1 MQSTI
6 LVAVAIVVL
15 IITLISISR
24 AQDQD
29 PDLIDIP
36 ETLSEDE
43 KKREVLAVKKL
54 MHEHASKKVKAA
66 EERVIE
72 KLDKI
77 KAHMELKEKTI
88 LEGMIEKGEE
98 MRVAE
103 EKIVTG
109 TETLQRLQ
117 EQEPERKLQLENR
130 TRVKTEEAEEVRRT
144 AEQVTAKAEKT
155 AMDAKQ
161 RLAEVRAAA
170 LRKLQEKRA
179 EQKKLREKAEAE
191 KAEEAREAVRARQ
204 KEREALLLAQQ
215 KAQADAAL
223 AQKQLQ
229 EEQRLK
235 MEARAA
241 EAEEQRLAAI
251 EEAKE
256 IERQA
261 KERAA
266 EAAENIRAEEMR
278 IAEEMEEAR
287 RVQAEAEAEEAARIA
302 EQEQKIKE
310 AEAEAAELL
319 RVAEEEQA
327 EMEAEA
333 AELLAEQ
340 EEKIAMQKQEAKM
353 LAEEAQQE
361 YEELEQERK
370 ELEEELRAE
379 AEELERLRQEEIQ
392 AAQEEY
398 EAEQQLQREE
408 QEQAI
413 RDSEEQGQADAE
425 ALAIQAEED
434 KKRTQAQADAD
445 TAAAEVAQAES
456 DAIEEPD
463 ESATG
468 TGEVAAPPATFRYF
482 CVQKPPELV
491 DFGSMTD
498 AHIDT
503 MYNHVT
509 WTSLEDAIHHGYG
522 NPERMKKIRDLAVTR
537 KQNEDGTTTRTE
549 ALMYLQ
555 PRKFILR
562 PANEE
567 GFACKADD
575 PSCDNAVY
583 KFPVHTGLIT
593 PGGFPTVD
601 NITERG
607 QPNLNPTFARGP
619 SIEQISD
626 PKNAGQ
632 FKYVWTFSKES
643 LKAADAAN
651 APGTSGYQLPPDR
664 SRLGKMVDAI
674 FPKTESFDLM
684 GGAMMWFTDPEG
696 EWNKALQEL
705 GLKDKE
711 VHPDGSYVRVP
722 VDKAFCDDLDGFTWT
737 DGMCEHDTTQ
747 DPNMEKIGNC
757 STKQGHLFTLDARI
771 GDYDPS
777 IPLAERIEMMNK
789 DIASETRLNFVKDMQ
804 KKQDARRANEASRV
818 LQMMKAKEEAME
830 KLRKDCKFEYSST
843 IKSGLSAWK
852 NATTPKFKTELIP
865 VRTNKYTTDDKGNF
879 YPHTEYKVKRT
890 VIEPARYR
898 SSDQQAMK
906 KFLTFAGPQAC
917 LPCDP
922 FTNEWLHILEEPSDP
937 GKSSCPTEKVKKV
950 PCEPF
955 MTCSEYT
962 AKVNAKTKA
971 RHDAIEASVDANKAE
986 VKRLLNFA
994 REESRARKRY
1004 ESQVKTISSV
1014 TTEAGKK
1021 RYDERVAEKKAAW
1034 DKARKDYNAE
1044 SVTIIRALLTEARK
1058 IPMELHYC
1066 KSRWLFPPPADP
1078 KNTYVGDMRIE
1089 RTEKK
1094 DSITKKYFGDLGRY
1108 DYKVTQKRYPLAP
1121 DTYAV
1126 MISGEGV
1133 FAGNFKTNNLPG
1145 HVKVGDF
1152 GGGGTFKIRNVGG
1165 VDENKINKKIWYEG
1179 KSSPWQKDGKT
1190 NHSSGRQ
1197 MYVTYNTG
1205 SSQTYILRKSKVG
1218 WRWREDKI
1226 LTRDG
1231 VYKLEA
1237 GGKLSLVHKQKAR
1250 DESHDGTSYAKKTK
1264 RTWNSCAYKRRQY
1277 NRTESKKQKK
1287 AVYDQVC
1294 VGRNVYESV
1303 NDTTKPIKDYT
1314 YYNRSAAGSTEELYN
1329 FNNTGHAYTLIANF
1343 DANDI
1348 WLVSSNGYYYSV
1360 ANNRKMR
1367 MDNSLYC
1374 KISEPVITNALGGMN
1389 SIGKFAAD
1397 CLADDAPKD
1406 GCGEIYSEIAA
1417 VERGRNEISGK
1428 YGSQN
1433 NTILR
1438 DFNSSSMKKIANDHY
1453 NSYK

>member
-266 EAAENIRAEEMR
+266 EAAENIRMEEAR
-278 IAEEMEEAR
+278 IAEEIEEAR

-310 AEAEAAELL
+310 AEEEAAELL
-319 RVAEEEQA
+319 REAEEEQA

-737 DGMCEHDTTQ
+737 DGMCEHDTAQ

-757 STKQGHLFTLDARI
+757 STKQGHLFTLHAKI
-771 GDYDPS
+771 SDYDPS
-777 IPLAERIEMMNK
+777 IPLAERMEMMKK
-789 DIASETRLNFVKDMQ
+789 DMANETRLNFVKDMQ

-1014 TTEAGKK
+1014 RSEAGKK

-1108 DYKVTQKRYPLAP
+1108 DYEVVQNRYPLAP

-1237 GGKLSLVHKQKAR
+1237 GGKLSLIHKQKAR

-1264 RTWNSCAYKRRQY
+1264 KTWNSCAYKRRQY

-1428 YGSQN
+1428 YGWLN
-1433 NTILR
+1433 NTILL

>member
-6 LVAVAIVVL
+6 LVAVTIVILVIML
-15 IITLISISR
+15 VSISNARKDPDLISIS
-24 AQDQD
+24 DS
-29 PDLIDIP
+29 
-36 ETLSEDE
+36 LSDHE
-43 KKREVLAVKKL
+43 KKKEVLAVKKL

-66 EERVIE
+66 EERVLE

-77 KAHMELKEKTI
+77 KVHMELKEKTM

-98 MRVAE
+98 IRVAE
-103 EKIVTG
+103 EKIVTS

-130 TRVKTEEAEEVRRT
+130 TRVKTEEAEEARKT
-144 AEQVTAKAEKT
+144 AEQVTMKAEKT
-155 AMDAKQ
+155 VIEGKQ
-161 RLAEVRAAA
+161 RLVEVKAAA
-170 LRKLQEKRA
+170 LKKLQEKRA
-179 EQKKLREKAEAE
+179 EQKRLREKAEAE
-191 KAEEAREAVRARQ
+191 KVEAAREAFRAKQ

-215 KAQADAAL
+215 KAQAEAAL
-223 AQKQLQ
+223 TREQLQ
-229 EEQRLK
+229 EERRLVI
-235 MEARAA
+235 EANLA
-241 EAEEQRLAAI
+241 EAEEERLAAI

-266 EAAENIRAEEMR
+266 EAAEKIRMEEAR

-287 RVQAEAEAEEAARIA
+287 RAQAEAEAEEAARIA
-302 EQEQKIKE
+302 EQEEKMKE

-319 RVAEEEQA
+319 REAKRQQA
-327 EMEAEA
+327 EMDAEA

-340 EEKIAMQKQEAKM
+340 EEKIAMQKEEARM

-361 YEELEQERK
+361 YEELERERK

-398 EAEQQLQREE
+398 EAEQELNKQE

-434 KKRTQAQADAD
+434 KKKTQNQADAD
-445 TAAAEVAQAES
+445 TAAAASAQAES

-463 ESATG
+463 ESVT
-468 TGEVAAPPATFRYF
+468 AAEEAGLNAAAPATFRYF
-482 CVQKPPELV
+482 CVQKPPELI

-498 AHIDT
+498 AQIDT
-503 MYNHVT
+503 MYSHVT
-509 WTSLEDAIHHGYG
+509 WTSLEDDIHYGYG
-522 NPERMKKIRDLAVTR
+522 NAERMKKLRDLAVTR
-537 KQNEDGTTTRTE
+537 KQNEDGTTTLSKT
-549 ALMYLQ
+549 LMYLQ

-562 PANEE
+562 PVNEE
-567 GFACKADD
+567 GFACKEDD
-575 PSCDNAVY
+575 RSCKNAVY
-583 KFPVHTGLIT
+583 KFPVHTGLIP
-593 PGGFPTVD
+593 PGGVATID

-607 QPNLNPTFARGP
+607 QPNLNPTYARGP

-626 PKNAGQ
+626 PKNAGE

-643 LKAADAAN
+643 LKAAQ
-651 APGTSGYQLPPDR
+651 GTSGYQLPPDR

-674 FPKTESFDLM
+674 FPKTESFDLA
-684 GGAMMWFTDPEG
+684 GGAMMWAADPEG
-696 EWNKALQEL
+696 QWDKTLQEL
-705 GLKDKE
+705 GLKDEE
-711 VHPDGSYVRVP
+711 VYPDGSYVRVS

-737 DGMCEHDTTQ
+737 DGMCEHDTTL
-747 DPNMEKIGNC
+747 DPDMEKIGNC
-757 STKQGHLFTLDARI
+757 STKQGHLFTLDSKI
-771 GDYDPS
+771 NDYDPN
-777 IPLAERIEMMNK
+777 IPLAERIEMMKK
-789 DIASETRLNFVKDMQ
+789 DVGNETRLNFVRDMQ
-804 KKQDARRANEASRV
+804 KKQDARRANYAARV
-818 LQMMKAKEEAME
+818 AQQMKAKEEAME

-852 NATTPKFKTELIP
+852 KATTPKFKTELIP
-865 VRTNKYTTDDKGNF
+865 VLTNKITTDDKGNT

-890 VIEPARYR
+890 VIEPARYK
-898 SSDQQAMK
+898 SSDSQAMK
-906 KFLTFAGPQAC
+906 NFLTFAGPQAC

-922 FTNEWLHILEEPSDP
+922 FTKEWLHILEEPSDP
-937 GKSSCPTEKVKKV
+937 GKSSCPTEKVRKV

-955 MTCSEYT
+955 MSCSEYT
-962 AKVNAKTKA
+962 AKINAKTKA

-1014 TTEAGKK
+1014 TSEAGKK
-1021 RYDERVAEKKAAW
+1021 RYDANVAEKKAAW

-1108 DYKVTQKRYPLAP
+1108 DYKVIQKRYPLAP

-1126 MISGEGV
+1126 MISGQGV
-1133 FAGNFKTNNLPG
+1133 FAGNFRANNLPG

-1152 GGGGTFKIRNVGG
+1152 GGGGTFNIRNVGG
-1165 VDENKINKKIWYEG
+1165 VDENKINGKIWYEG
-1179 KSSPWQKDGKT
+1179 RTEAWKKDGKT
-1190 NHSSGRQ
+1190 NHSSSRQ

-1205 SSQTYILRKSKVG
+1205 SSQTYILRKSRVG

-1226 LTRDG
+1226 LTKDG

-1237 GGKLSLVHKQKAR
+1237 GGKLSLIHKQKAR
-1250 DESHDGTSYAKKTK
+1250 GESHDGKSYSKKSQK
-1264 RTWNSCAYKRRQY
+1264 TWNSCAYKRPSRSYNRYTRQY
-1277 NRTESKKQKK
+1277 ETTQK
-1287 AVYDQVC
+1287 C
-1294 VGRNVYESV
+1294 VGSYSYKYVD
-1303 NDTTKPIKDYT
+1303 DTTKPIKDYT
-1314 YYNRSAAGSTEELYN
+1314 YYNRNAVGSTEELYN

-1360 ANNRKMR
+1360 ANNRKMK
-1367 MDNSLYC
+1367 MDNSLFC
-1374 KISEPVITNALGGMN
+1374 KVSEPVITNALGGIN

-1406 GCGEIYSEIAA
+1406 GCGELYREIAA
-1417 VERGRNEISGK
+1417 VEKERNLISQK

-1433 NTILR
+1433 STILQ
-1438 DFNSSSMKKIANDHY
+1438 DFNSSRMKQIANDHY

>member
-6 LVAVAIVVL
+6 IVTVAIVVL
-15 IITLISISR
+15 VITLVSISNAR
-24 AQDQD
+24 KD
-29 PDLIDIP
+29 PDLIGISDS
-36 ETLSEDE
+36 LSDRE
-43 KKREVLAVKKL
+43 KKNEVLAVKKL

-66 EERVIE
+66 EERVLE

-103 EKIVTG
+103 EKIATN

-117 EQEPERKLQLENR
+117 EQEPERKLRLENR
-130 TRVKTEEAEEVRRT
+130 TRVKTEEAEEARKT
-144 AEQVTAKAEKT
+144 AEQVTMKAEKT
-155 AMDAKQ
+155 ATEAKQ
-161 RLAEVRAAA
+161 RSAEVRAAA

-179 EQKKLREKAEAE
+179 EQKKLQEKAEAE
-191 KAEEAREAVRARQ
+191 KAEAAREAVRARQ

-215 KAQADAAL
+215 KAQADAVL

-241 EAEEQRLAAI
+241 EAEERRLAAI

-266 EAAENIRAEEMR
+266 EAAENIRAEEAR

-287 RVQAEAEAEEAARIA
+287 RLQAEAEAEEAARIA
-302 EQEQKIKE
+302 EQEQAIKE

-319 RVAEEEQA
+319 REAKEEQA
-327 EMEAEA
+327 AMDAEA

-340 EEKIAMQKQEAKM
+340 EEKIAVQKQEAKM

-379 AEELERLRQEEIQ
+379 AEELERLRQEEIK

-398 EAEQQLQREE
+398 EAEQQLKKVE
-408 QEQAI
+408 QEQAM

-425 ALAIQAEED
+425 ALTIQAEED
-434 KKRTQAQADAD
+434 KKEKQEQADAD

-463 ESATG
+463 ESVT
-468 TGEVAAPPATFRYF
+468 AAEAAGMEAAVPPATFRYF
-482 CVQKPPELV
+482 CVQKPPELIQ
-491 DFGSMTD
+491 FYNMTD
-498 AHIDT
+498 AQIDT
-503 MYNHVT
+503 MYSHVT
-509 WTSLEDAIHHGYG
+509 WSSLEDDIHYGYG
-522 NPERMKKIRDLAVTR
+522 NPERMKKLRDLAASKEQSEEEGSTITDT
-537 KQNEDGTTTRTE
+537 K
-549 ALMYLQ
+549 LMYIQ
-555 PRKFILR
+555 PRKEIVSR
-562 PANEE
+562 VDKE
-567 GFACKADD
+567 GYPCSDSD
-575 PSCDNAVY
+575 PGCEGKLY
-583 KFPVHTGLIT
+583 KFPVHTGLIP
-593 PGGFPTVD
+593 PGGSPTLE
-601 NITERG
+601 NITESG
-607 QPNLNPTFARGP
+607 KPNLNPKYARGP
-619 SIEQISD
+619 SIEQIPH
-626 PKNAGQ
+626 PKNAGE
-632 FKYVWTFSKES
+632 FKYVWTFSKDVMK
-643 LKAADAAN
+643 LAR
-651 APGTSGYQLPPDR
+651 GTSGYQLPPDR
-664 SRLGKMVDAI
+664 SGLGKMVDAI

-684 GGAMMWFTDPEG
+684 GGVMTWATDPEG
-696 EWNKALQEL
+696 QWDKTLQDL
-705 GLKDKE
+705 GLKDEE
-711 VHPDGSYVRVP
+711 VYPDGSYVRVP
-722 VDKAFCDDLDGFTWT
+722 VDKAFCDDLEGFTWT
-737 DGMCEHDTTQ
+737 DGMCEHDTAQ

-757 STKQGHLFTLDARI
+757 STKNGHLFTLNANVNN
-771 GDYDPS
+771 YDPN
-777 IPLAERIEMMNK
+777 IPLAERIEMMKK
-789 DIASETRLNFVKDMQ
+789 DTANETRLKFAKDMQ
-804 KKQDARRANEASRV
+804 KKQDSRRANYAKA
-818 LQMMKAKEEAME
+818 LNQQMKAKEEAIE
-830 KLRKDCKFEYSST
+830 KMRKDCKFEYSST

-852 NATTPKFKTELIP
+852 EATTPKFKTELIP
-865 VRTNKYTTDDKGNF
+865 VRTNKYTYDDQGNF

-898 SSDQQAMK
+898 SSDQRAMK

-922 FTNEWLHILEEPSDP
+922 FTKEWLHILEEPSDP
-937 GKSSCPTEKVKKV
+937 GKNSCPTEKVRKV
-950 PCEPF
+950 PCKPF
-955 MTCSEYT
+955 MSCDEYT
-962 AKVNAKTKA
+962 AKVNAKMKA

-1014 TTEAGKK
+1014 TSEAGKK

-1078 KNTYVGDMRIE
+1078 KNSYVVDMHIA

-1108 DYKVTQKRYPLAP
+1108 DYKVTQKRYPIAP

-1126 MISGEGV
+1126 MISGQGV
-1133 FAGNFKTNNLPG
+1133 FAGNFKANNLPG
-1145 HVKVGDF
+1145 HLKVGDF
-1152 GGGGTFKIRNVGG
+1152 GAGQTYVVRNVGG
-1165 VDENKINKKIWYEG
+1165 VDENKINGKVWYEG
-1179 KSSPWQKDGKT
+1179 KSSPWLKDGKP
-1190 NHSSGRQ
+1190 HSDRNREMS
-1197 MYVTYNTG
+1197 VTYDSG
-1205 SSQTYILRKSKVG
+1205 SSQTYISQRRRQG
-1218 WRWREDKI
+1218 WRWIEDKI

-1231 VYKLEA
+1231 VYKLEV
-1237 GGKLSLVHKQKAR
+1237 GGKLSLIHKQKAR
-1250 DESHDGTSYAKKTK
+1250 GESHDGTSYAKKTK
-1264 RTWNSCAYKRRQY
+1264 TTWNRCAYKSRSGKY
-1277 NRTESKKQKK
+1277 NHHTGKYEISEK
-1287 AVYDQVC
+1287 C
-1294 VGRNVYESV
+1294 VGRNVNEYV
-1303 NDTTKPIKDYT
+1303 NDTTKPIKTYT
-1314 YYNRSAAGSTEELYN
+1314 YYNRLAAGSTEELYN
-1329 FNNTGHAYTLIANF
+1329 FNNTKHAYTLIANF

-1348 WLVSSNGYYYSV
+1348 WLVSTSGYYYSV
-1360 ANNRKMR
+1360 ANNRKMKI
-1367 MDNSLYC
+1367 DNSLYC
-1374 KISEPVITNALGGMN
+1374 KVSEPVLANALGGIN

-1406 GCGEIYSEIAA
+1406 GCGELYREIAA
-1417 VERGRNEISGK
+1417 VEKERNLMSQK

-1438 DFNSSSMKKIANDHY
+1438 DFNSSRTKQIANDHY

>member
-6 LVAVAIVVL
+6 LVAVVIL
-15 IITLISISR
+15 ILVITLVSISNTR
-24 AQDQD
+24 KD
-29 PDLIDIP
+29 PDLMGIP
-36 ETLSEDE
+36 DSLSDLE
-43 KKREVLAVKKL
+43 KKKEVLAVKKL
-54 MHEHASKKVKAA
+54 MHDHASKKVKAA
-66 EERVIE
+66 EGRVLE

-77 KAHMELKEKTI
+77 TAHMELKEKTI

-98 MRVAE
+98 MRVVE

-117 EQEPERKLQLENR
+117 EQEPERKLQSENR
-130 TRVKTEEAEEVRRT
+130 ARVKIGEAEEARKT
-144 AEQVTAKAEKT
+144 AEQVIMKAEKT
-155 AMDAKQ
+155 ATDAEQ
-161 RLAEVRAAA
+161 RIADVRAEA
-170 LRKLQEKRA
+170 LKKLQEKRA
-179 EQKKLREKAEAE
+179 EQKRLREKAEAE
-191 KAEEAREAVRARQ
+191 KVEAAREAVRARQ

-215 KAQADAAL
+215 KAQADAVL

-229 EEQRLK
+229 EEQRLE
-235 MEARAA
+235 MEASAA
-241 EAEEQRLAAI
+241 EAEERRLAAI

-256 IERQA
+256 IELLA

-266 EAAENIRAEEMR
+266 EAAENIRMEEAR
-278 IAEEMEEAR
+278 IAEEIEEAR

-302 EQEQKIKE
+302 EQEQEIKE

-319 RVAEEEQA
+319 REAREEQA

-333 AELLAEQ
+333 AKLLAEQ
-340 EEKIAMQKQEAKM
+340 EEKIAVQQEEARM

-398 EAEQQLQREE
+398 EAEQELQREE
-408 QEQAI
+408 QAQAI
-413 RDSEEQGQADAE
+413 RDSEEQGQADAD

-434 KKRTQAQADAD
+434 KKKTQDQADAD

-456 DAIEEPD
+456 DAIEELD

-567 GFACKADD
+567 GFACKVDD

-626 PKNAGQ
+626 PKNAGE

-643 LKAADAAN
+643 LKVADAAD

-674 FPKTESFDLM
+674 FPKTESFDLV
-684 GGAMMWFTDPEG
+684 GGAMMWFADPEG
-696 EWNKALQEL
+696 EWDKALQEL

-737 DGMCEHDTTQ
+737 DGMCEHDMAQ

-771 GDYDPS
+771 SDYDPS
-777 IPLAERIEMMNK
+777 IPLAERMEMMKK
-789 DIASETRLNFVKDMQ
+789 DMASEARLNFVKDMQ

-852 NATTPKFKTELIP
+852 EATTPKFKTELIP
-865 VRTNKYTTDDKGNF
+865 MRTNKYTSDDKGNF

-906 KFLTFAGPQAC
+906 KFLTLAGPQAC

-922 FTNEWLHILEEPSDP
+922 FTKEWLHILEEPSDP
-937 GKSSCPTEKVKKV
+937 GKSSCPTEKVRKV
-950 PCEPF
+950 PCKPF
-955 MTCSEYT
+955 MSCDDYT

-1044 SVTIIRALLTEARK
+1044 SVTIIRALLTEAKK
-1058 IPMELHYC
+1058 IPRELHYC
-1066 KSRWLFPPPADP
+1066 RSRWLFPPPRDP

-1108 DYKVTQKRYPLAP
+1108 DYKVVQKRYPLAP

-1126 MISGEGV
+1126 MISGSGV
-1133 FAGNFKTNNLPG
+1133 FAGVFKTNNLPD

-1165 VDENKINKKIWYEG
+1165 VDENKINGKIWYEG

-1190 NHSSGRQ
+1190 NHSSSRQ

-1205 SSQTYILRKSKVG
+1205 SSQTYILRKSKMG
-1218 WRWREDKI
+1218 WSWREDKI
-1226 LTRDG
+1226 LTKDG

-1237 GGKLSLVHKQKAR
+1237 GGKLSLIHKQKAR

-1264 RTWNSCAYKRRQY
+1264 KTWNSCAYKRRQY

-1314 YYNRSAAGSTEELYN
+1314 YYNRSTAGSTEELYN
-1329 FNNTGHAYTLIANF
+1329 FNNTGHTYTLIANF
-1343 DANDI
+1343 GANDI

-1374 KISEPVITNALGGMN
+1374 KVSEPVLANALGGIN

-1406 GCGEIYSEIAA
+1406 GCGELYREIAA
-1417 VERGRNEISGK
+1417 VEKERNLMSQK

-1438 DFNSSSMKKIANDHY
+1438 DFNSSRMKQIANDHY

>member
-6 LVAVAIVVL
+6 LVAVTIVILVIML
-15 IITLISISR
+15 VSISNARKDPDLISIS
-24 AQDQD
+24 DS
-29 PDLIDIP
+29 
-36 ETLSEDE
+36 LSDHE
-43 KKREVLAVKKL
+43 KKKEVLAVKKL

-66 EERVIE
+66 EERVLE

-77 KAHMELKEKTI
+77 KVHMELKEKTI

-103 EKIVTG
+103 EKIATS

-130 TRVKTEEAEEVRRT
+130 TRVKTEEAEEARKT
-144 AEQVTAKAEKT
+144 TEQVTMKAEKT
-155 AMDAKQ
+155 VTEANQ
-161 RLAEVRAAA
+161 RLVEVKAAA
-170 LRKLQEKRA
+170 LKKLQEKRA
-179 EQKKLREKAEAE
+179 EQKRLREKAEAE
-191 KAEEAREAVRARQ
+191 KMEAVREAFRAKQ

-215 KAQADAAL
+215 KAQAEAAL
-223 AQKQLQ
+223 AQEQLQ
-229 EEQRLK
+229 EEQRLVI
-235 MEARAA
+235 EAKLA
-241 EAEEQRLAAI
+241 EAEKERLAAI

-266 EAAENIRAEEMR
+266 EAAEKIRMEDAR

-287 RVQAEAEAEEAARIA
+287 RAQAEAEAEEAARIA
-302 EQEQKIKE
+302 EQEEKMKE

-319 RVAEEEQA
+319 REAKRQQV
-327 EMEAEA
+327 EMDTEA

-340 EEKIAMQKQEAKM
+340 EEKIAMQKEEARM

-398 EAEQQLQREE
+398 EAEQELNKQE

-434 KKRTQAQADAD
+434 KKKTQNQADAD
-445 TAAAEVAQAES
+445 TAAAASAQAES

-463 ESATG
+463 ESVT
-468 TGEVAAPPATFRYF
+468 AAEEAGLNAAAPATFRYF
-482 CVQKPPELV
+482 CVQKPPELI

-498 AHIDT
+498 AQIDT
-503 MYNHVT
+503 MYSHVT
-509 WTSLEDAIHHGYG
+509 WTSLEDDIHYGYG
-522 NPERMKKIRDLAVTR
+522 NAERMKKLRDLAVTR
-537 KQNEDGTTTRTE
+537 KQNEDGTTLSTT
-549 ALMYLQ
+549 LMYLQ

-567 GFACKADD
+567 GFACKEDD
-575 PSCDNAVY
+575 RSCKNAVY
-583 KFPVHTGLIT
+583 KFPVHTGLIP
-593 PGGFPTVD
+593 PGGVATID

-607 QPNLNPTFARGP
+607 QPNLNPTYARGP

-626 PKNAGQ
+626 PKNAGE

-643 LKAADAAN
+643 LKAAQ
-651 APGTSGYQLPPDR
+651 GTSGYQLPPDR

-674 FPKTESFDLM
+674 FPKTESFDLA
-684 GGAMMWFTDPEG
+684 GGVMMWASDPKG
-696 EWNKALQEL
+696 QWDKTLQEL
-705 GLKDKE
+705 GLKDEE
-711 VHPDGSYVRVP
+711 VYPDGSYVRVS

-737 DGMCEHDTTQ
+737 DGMCEHDTTL
-747 DPNMEKIGNC
+747 DPDMEKIGNC
-757 STKQGHLFTLDARI
+757 STKQGHLFTLDSKI
-771 GDYDPS
+771 NDYDPN
-777 IPLAERIEMMNK
+777 IPLAERLEMMKK
-789 DIASETRLNFVKDMQ
+789 DVGNETRLNFVRDMQ
-804 KKQDARRANEASRV
+804 KKQDARRANYAARV
-818 LQMMKAKEEAME
+818 AQQMKAKEEAME

-852 NATTPKFKTELIP
+852 KATTPKFKTELIP
-865 VRTNKYTTDDKGNF
+865 VLTNKITTDDKGNT

-890 VIEPARYR
+890 VIEPARYK
-898 SSDQQAMK
+898 SSDSRAMNN
-906 KFLTFAGPQAC
+906 FLTFAGPQAC

-922 FTNEWLHILEEPSDP
+922 FTKEWLHILEEPSDP
-937 GKSSCPTEKVKKV
+937 GKSSCPTEKVRKV

-955 MTCSEYT
+955 MSCSEYT
-962 AKVNAKTKA
+962 AKINAKTKA

-986 VKRLLNFA
+986 VKRLLDFA

-1014 TTEAGKK
+1014 TSEAGKK
-1021 RYDERVAEKKAAW
+1021 RYDANVAEKKAAW

-1066 KSRWLFPPPADP
+1066 KSRWLFYPPEDP

-1108 DYKVTQKRYPLAP
+1108 DYKVIQKRYPLAP

-1126 MISGEGV
+1126 MISGQGV
-1133 FAGNFKTNNLPG
+1133 FAGNFKSNNLPG
-1145 HVKVGDF
+1145 HLKVGDF
-1152 GGGGTFKIRNVGG
+1152 GGGGTFNVRNVGG
-1165 VDENKINKKIWYEG
+1165 VDENKINGKIWYEG
-1179 KSSPWQKDGKT
+1179 RMEPWKRDGRT
-1190 NHSSGRQ
+1190 NHSSSRQ

-1205 SSQTYILRKSKVG
+1205 SSQTYILRKSRVG

-1226 LTRDG
+1226 LTKDG
-1231 VYKLEA
+1231 VYKLEV
-1237 GGKLSLVHKQKAR
+1237 GGKLSLIHKQKAR
-1250 DESHDGTSYAKKTK
+1250 GESHDGTSYAKKTK
-1264 RTWNSCAYKRRQY
+1264 TTWKSCAYTQKRYDWR
-1277 NRTESKKQKK
+1277 ESQKQKK
-1287 AVYDQVC
+1287 AVYKDVC
-1294 VGRNVYESV
+1294 VARNVYESV

-1314 YYNRSAAGSTEELYN
+1314 YYNRNAAGSAEELYN

-1374 KISEPVITNALGGMN
+1374 KVSEPVIMNALGGIN

-1406 GCGEIYSEIAA
+1406 GCGELYREISA
-1417 VERGRNEISGK
+1417 VEKERNLISQK

-1438 DFNSSSMKKIANDHY
+1438 DFNSSRMKQIANDHY